1 MMMVTSIV
9 ILAVIIILVEAIL
22 AVVLINA
29 IQNEL
34 DFQMDLNAV
43 QRKMLQERREL
54 TIPDRRKLYSCHRQ
68 PRVYGLAPEI
78 SIDC

>member
-54 TIPDRRKLYSCHRQ
+54 TIPDRRKR
-68 PRVYGLAPEI
+68 
-78 SIDC
+78 